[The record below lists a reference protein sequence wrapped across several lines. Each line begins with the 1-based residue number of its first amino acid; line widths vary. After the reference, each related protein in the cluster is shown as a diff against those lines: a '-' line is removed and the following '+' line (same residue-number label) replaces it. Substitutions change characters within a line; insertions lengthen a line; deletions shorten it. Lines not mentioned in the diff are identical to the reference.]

1 MPNRLPALS
10 AFLLVGSFASI
21 ASLAQY
27 IGPSNTPQ
35 YRAIADILKNP
46 VDDAPVVLEGY
57 VSKQLTGEKYLFT
70 DGQSEIQ
77 VEIDSKVLPKTPIDE
92 KTRVQ
97 IRGEVDKDY
106 QQGPEIEVKSVTV
119 LK

>member
-1 MPNRLPALS
+1 MSNRLPPLS
-10 AFLLVGSFASI
+10 AFVLVASFATA
-21 ASLAQY
+21 ASVAQY
-27 IGPSNTPQ
+27 TGPSNTPQ
-35 YRAIADILKNP
+35 YHSVAEILKNP

-57 VSKQLTGEKYLFT
+57 VSKQVSGEKYVFT
-70 DGQSEIQ
+70 DGQSEIH
-77 VEIDSKVLPKTPIDE
+77 VEIDSKVFPKTPIDE

-106 QQGPEIEVKSVTV
+106 QQGPEIEVKSLTV

>member
-1 MPNRLPALS
+1 MSHRLPSLFAFAL
-10 AFLLVGSFASI
+10 V
-21 ASLAQY
+21 ASLATAASVAQY
-27 IGPSNTPQ
+27 AGPSSTPQ
-35 YRAIADILKNP
+35 YHAVADILKNP
-46 VDDAPVVLEGY
+46 VDEAPVVLEGFL
-57 VSKQLTGEKYLFT
+57 SKQVSGEKYLFT
-70 DGQSEIQ
+70 DGKSEIH

-106 QQGPEIEVKSVTV
+106 QQGPEIEVNSVTV